1 MDPWMPVFTGFMLR
15 LDDGSRVWVQ
25 CRYERV
31 HKLCTRCGL
40 ISHSRGQCTQDMD
53 EIERWI
59 YRQRRRIQRIHHV
72 QFGFDVL
79 EPLFANN
86 LRAYHNKRRRW
97 TTQIQF
103 GNIYHNPHMHSH
115 DQPPNLEN
123 NEVPSPNQTSKVNH
137 QTLHEPV
144 TPLHSNNANDPSN
157 SPQHTINH
165 TENAH
170 ASLNSA
176 ILSLNLG
183 TNVNHLTP
191 LSSPSTE
198 GCSQNA
204 LQSSQPQQT
213 RNPINLN
220 EQMDFA
226 FLLRPLG

>member
-59 YRQRRRIQRIHHV
+59 YRQRRRIQRIHQV
-72 QFGFDVL
+72 QFGFNVL

-86 LRAYHNKRRRW
+86 LRAYHNRRRTW
-97 TTQIQF
+97 TTQIRF
-103 GNIYHNPHMHSH
+103 RNIYHNPHMHSH

-123 NEVPSPNQTSKVNH
+123 NEAPSPNQTSKVTH

-157 SPQHTINH
+157 SP
-165 TENAH
+165 
-170 ASLNSA
+170 
-176 ILSLNLG
+176 
-183 TNVNHLTP
+183 
-191 LSSPSTE
+191 
-198 GCSQNA
+198 
-204 LQSSQPQQT
+204 
-213 RNPINLN
+213 
-220 EQMDFA
+220 
-226 FLLRPLG
+226 

>member
-1 MDPWMPVFTGFMLR
+1 
-15 LDDGSRVWVQ
+15 
-25 CRYERV
+25 
-31 HKLCTRCGL
+31 
-40 ISHSRGQCTQDMD
+40 
-53 EIERWI
+53 
-59 YRQRRRIQRIHHV
+59 
-72 QFGFDVL
+72 
-79 EPLFANN
+79 
-86 LRAYHNKRRRW
+86 
-97 TTQIQF
+97 
-103 GNIYHNPHMHSH
+103 MHSH

-123 NEVPSPNQTSKVNH
+123 NEVPSPNQTSKVNY

-191 LSSPSTE
+191 LSSPSTQ